1 MLHKHFINID
11 NLTLRDRLWKFLINN
26 FIESSPFLP
35 PREIPDVRMQLE
47 SWGLI
52 EKKNSYKKV
61 EIDNYDL
68 EECEVVLQYPMHI
81 QSYL

>member
-1 MLHKHFINID
+1 MLHKHFLNID
-11 NLTLRDRLWKFLINN
+11 NLTLRDRLWTFLINN

-68 EECEVVLQYPMHI
+68 EVCEVVLQYPMHI

>member
-1 MLHKHFINID
+1 MLHKHFLNID
-11 NLTLRDRLWKFLINN
+11 NLTLRDHLWKFLINN

-35 PREIPDVRMQLE
+35 PREIPDARMQLE

-68 EECEVVLQYPMHI
+68 EVCEVVLQYPVHI

>member
-1 MLHKHFINID
+1 
-11 NLTLRDRLWKFLINN
+11 
-26 FIESSPFLP
+26 
-35 PREIPDVRMQLE
+35 MQLE

-68 EECEVVLQYPMHI
+68 EVCEVVLQYPMHI